1 MYRAISEELDIHADI
16 RVIGVGGGGCNAVN
30 RMIEAG
36 LKGVRF
42 IAVNTDAQAL
52 LESNAEDK
60 LQIGNKLT
68 KGLGAGSDP
77 EIGKKA
83 AEEDREKLK
92 KLVEGADMVFITA
105 GMGGGTG
112 TGASPVI
119 AEIAKE
125 ADALT
130 IAVVTKPFPFEG
142 KKRAEIAEKG
152 IKELRNKVDAL
163 IVVPNQRL
171 LEIND
176 NKLALDEAF
185 KLADEVLLNGVQ
197 GISDLITL
205 KGVINLDFADVK
217 TIMKDAGTALMGIG
231 TGSGESRAIRAAE
244 NAISSKLLETS
255 IKGAKRV
262 LMNFVASRDLRIDE
276 VNEAAEYVR
285 KETSPDSHIIWGF
298 RYDDSLKDEIRITVI
313 ATGFEDTDYINEIPG
328 LKEVEIEA
336 SNGDGSSYHF
346 KRKKGTGRRD
356 ELDDLAPSDEPL
368 YVPGGIRK

>member
-1 MYRAISEELDIHADI
+1 MLRGISEELDIHADI

-36 LKGVRF
+36 LKGVKF
-42 IAVNTDAQAL
+42 VAVNTDAQAL

-77 EIGKKA
+77 EVGKKA

-92 KLVEGADMVFITA
+92 KLIEGADMVFITA

-119 AEIAKE
+119 AEIARE
-125 ADALT
+125 AEALT
-130 IAVVTKPFPFEG
+130 IAVVTRPFLFEG
-142 KKRAEIAEKG
+142 TKRGEIAEQG
-152 IKELRNKVDAL
+152 IRELRNKVDAL

-171 LEIND
+171 IEINE
-176 NKLALDEAF
+176 NRLALDEAF
-185 KLADEVLLNGVQ
+185 KLADEVLLNGVR

-217 TIMKDAGTALMGIG
+217 TIMKNAGTALMGIG
-231 TGSGESRAIRAAE
+231 SGSGEGRAVKAAS

-262 LMNFVASRDLRIDE
+262 LMNFVASRDLRMDE

-285 KETSPDSHIIWGF
+285 KETAPDSHIIWGF
-298 RYDDSLKDEIRITVI
+298 RYDDSFKDEVRITVI
-313 ATGFEDTDYINEIPG
+313 ATGFETSDYEEEFSDLEEIEVGYSDGDNGTSGYKKRKNQVFDDVDDLTPSDSPIYIPG
-328 LKEVEIEA
+328 GK
-336 SNGDGSSYHF
+336 
-346 KRKKGTGRRD
+346 
-356 ELDDLAPSDEPL
+356 
-368 YVPGGIRK
+368 GIR